1 VTAREQEGLPSQYA
15 PAEVEARRYEH
26 WEKAGYFAPEALDNV
41 AGSNPDAPS
50 YTIVLPPPNVT
61 GILHIGHALNHTLSD
76 ILIRRRRMQGYRTLW
91 LPGMDHA
98 GIATQNV
105 VERELATEGLSRH
118 DLGREAF
125 VERVWQW
132 KGEYGG
138 RILSQMRR
146 LGDSVD
152 WSRERFT
159 MDEGLSRAVQTIFK
173 RLYDDGLVYRA
184 ERIINWCPRCLTALS
199 DIEVDHSDDDG
210 ELISIRYGD
219 GNNSIVVAT
228 TRAETMLGDTAVAV
242 HPDDERY
249 SSLVGTTVEL
259 PLTGRRIPIV
269 ADAHVDPSFGT
280 GAVKVTPAHDP
291 NDFEIGRR
299 HDLPV
304 LAVMDERGVITVPG
318 PFEGLDRFEARP
330 AVVAALREDGRIVR
344 EVRPYVHAVGHCSR
358 CSTTVEPRL
367 SLQWFVNVAP
377 LAKAAG
383 DAVRD
388 GRVEISPPEMNARY
402 FGWVDDMHDWCISR
416 QLWWGH
422 RIPVWYGPDGEVRCV
437 GPDETAP
444 EGWTQD
450 GDVLDTWFS
459 SALWPFSTLG
469 WPDDTPD
476 LRAFYP
482 TSVLITAYDI
492 LFFWVARMMM
502 FGLYAMRGKT
512 QYSPGGTTPPNPPA
526 GNTVP
531 FKTIVLHGLVR
542 DQFGKK
548 MSKSK
553 GNVVDPIDWMER
565 FGTDA
570 TRFTLARGAT
580 PGSDEAISEDW
591 AAGSRNFCNKLWNAT
606 RFALMNGAEATH
618 PYSNPR
624 GDDPPGSPRAGG
636 DYPSSRSPLTGGEPP
651 VVGDL
656 SVADLSVADRWILS
670 RLSGVIA
677 EVDGLLEEFEF
688 GKACEALYHFAW
700 DEFCDWYLELAKVPL
715 TSGDTVLA
723 DTASAGQTRAVLG
736 FVLDQTLRLLHPVM
750 PFITDE
756 LWRALT
762 GEDSVMMAAWPH
774 FEFTDG
780 VAEAEVG
787 SLMRLVT
794 EIRQFRA
801 GQGLRP
807 GQRVPARL
815 AGIEATPLRAH
826 EESIRALLRLTVPE
840 HTGPEDGFGAS
851 ASLIA
856 EGVTVELDLAG
867 TVDVEAERKRL
878 EKDLAAA
885 RKEAQSMT
893 AKLGNEAFTA
903 KAPADVIEKSRQRL
917 ASAESDIARLESRL
931 AALA

>member
-1 VTAREQEGLPSQYA
+1 VEFVDSLDVTHQQDQGLPPQYA

-26 WEKAGYFAPEALDNV
+26 WEKAGYFTPEAQQQP
-41 AGSNPDAPS
+41 GAPN

-76 ILIRRRRMQGYRTLW
+76 ILVRRRRMQGYRTLW

-105 VERELATEGLSRH
+105 VERELASEGLSRH

-125 VERVWQW
+125 VARVWQW

-138 RILSQMRR
+138 RILAQMRR

-173 RLYDDGLVYRA
+173 RLYDDGLIYRA

-199 DIEVDHSDDDG
+199 DIEVEHSDDDG
-210 ELISIRYGD
+210 ELVSIRYGD
-219 GNNSIVVAT
+219 GDRAIVVAT

-249 SSLVGTTVEL
+249 AHLVGTTVAL
-259 PLTGRRIPIV
+259 PLTGREIPIV
-269 ADAHVDPSFGT
+269 ADPHVDPAFGT

-304 LAVMDERGVITVPG
+304 LAVMDERGVITAPG
-318 PFEGLDRFEARP
+318 PFQGLDRFEARP
-330 AVVAALREDGRIVR
+330 AVVQALREDGRIVR
-344 EVRPYVHAVGHCSR
+344 ETRPYLHAVGHCSR
-358 CSTTVEPRL
+358 CSTAVEPRL
-367 SLQWFVNVAP
+367 SLQWFVSVAP

-388 GRVEISPPEMNARY
+388 GRVKISPAEMKPRY

-422 RIPVWYGPDGEVRCV
+422 RIPVWYSPAAPDGSRQVRCV
-437 GPDETAP
+437 GPDETP
-444 EGWTQD
+444 PDGWTQD
-450 GDVLDTWFS
+450 TDVLDTWFS

-476 LRAFYP
+476 LRACYP

-502 FGLYAMRGKT
+502 FGLYANQGKA
-512 QYSPGGTTPPNPPA
+512 PEEA
-526 GNTVP
+526 VP
-531 FKTIVLHGLVR
+531 FQTIVLHGLVR

-553 GNVVDPIDWMER
+553 GNVVDPLEWMDR
-565 FGTDA
+565 FGADA

-606 RFALMNGAEATH
+606 RFALLNGAALSGAALNGAALDGEGADGAAAT
-618 PYSNPR
+618 
-624 GDDPPGSPRAGG
+624 
-636 DYPSSRSPLTGGEPP
+636 PSFGNSGTSL
-651 VVGDL
+651 
-656 SVADLSVADRWILS
+656 AAADRWILA
-670 RLSGVIA
+670 RLSHLNT
-677 EVDGLLEEFEF
+677 EVDGLLEQFEF

-715 TSGDTVLA
+715 TGA
-723 DTASAGQTRAVLG
+723 DEQAKTTTRQVLG
-736 FVLDQTLRLLHPVM
+736 FVLDQMLRLLHPVM
-750 PFITDE
+750 PFVTDE
-756 LWRALT
+756 LWCALT
-762 GEDSVMMAAWPH
+762 GADSVMMAAWPDWR
-774 FEFTDG
+774 FSDTA
-780 VAEAEVG
+780 AEAEIG

-794 EIRQFRA
+794 EIRQFRS

-815 AGIEATPLRAH
+815 AGLGATPLAAH
-826 EESIRALLRLTVPE
+826 ENAIRTLLRLTEPDAE
-840 HTGPEDGFGAS
+840 GGFTAS
-851 ASLIA
+851 AALET
-856 EGVTVELDLAG
+856 EGITVELDLAG
-867 TVDVEAERKRL
+867 TVDVAAERKRL
-878 EKDLAAA
+878 ERDLAAA

-903 KAPADVIEKSRQRL
+903 RAPAQVIEKSRERL
-917 ASAESDIARLESRL
+917 AAAEADVTRLEAQL
-931 AALA
+931 AALAPA